1 MYILDTDHLSLLEHR
16 GSFNRQRLLNK
27 LATVASDGVAAT
39 IVSFEEQMRGR
50 LAFLAKSRTID
61 RQVEGYERLRNQ
73 LANYCLMAVLDFD
86 HRAASQFQELKGQQL
101 RVGTMDLKIA
111 AIVLTNS
118 AVLLSRNLVDFGRVP
133 NLKVEDWI
141 S

>member
-16 GSFNRQRLLNK
+16 GTFNRQRLLNR
-27 LATVASDGVAAT
+27 LAIVAPDGVAAT

-50 LAFLAKSRTID
+50 LAFLAKSRMID
-61 RQVEGYERLRNQ
+61 QQIDAYRLLRKQ
-73 LANYCLMAVLDFD
+73 LDNYCSLAVLDFD
-86 HRAASQFQELKGQQL
+86 ILAASYFRELKRQHI
-101 RVGTMDLKIA
+101 RIGTMDLKIA
-111 AIVLTNS
+111 AIVLANDAT
-118 AVLLSRNLVDFGRVP
+118 LLSRNLVDFRRVP